1 MPKSHVIP
9 VYISLIITTKTKK
22 ALQAA
27 YEELRMVSG
36 FPLKLRAKSL
46 SISTYSRVCRLQ
58 TSDCSDLHR
67 LIFELPSCYKS
78 HFV

>member
-9 VYISLIITTKTKK
+9 VCISLIITTKTKK
-22 ALQAA
+22 AA

-46 SISTYSRVCRLQ
+46 STYSRVCRLQ
-58 TSDCSDLHR
+58 TSDLHMF
-67 LIFELPSCYKS
+67 IFY
-78 HFV
+78 